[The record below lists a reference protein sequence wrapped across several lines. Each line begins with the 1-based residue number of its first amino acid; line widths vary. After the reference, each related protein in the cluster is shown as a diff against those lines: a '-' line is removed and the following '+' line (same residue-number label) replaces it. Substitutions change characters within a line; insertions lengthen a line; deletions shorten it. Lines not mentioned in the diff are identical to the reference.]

1 MISSCVII
9 NHSKKFIFIKTPK
22 TGGSSV
28 EFYLSQYCK
37 EKDTITPL
45 LKNEEKQKKKLK
57 LPIKQNYKFKKMFLS
72 SRLIKKFKFSKEI
85 YLTDHTGINF
95 LIKNIRIN
103 FNKYYIFTFVR
114 NPYYLMESFFWWL
127 LYYDNILTI
136 NKINNLSKIEIN
148 ILFKYFL
155 RKECSFWF
163 KFIKDMIYNKNYK
176 VHIYKYENIEKSISN
191 IKNIFMLKNEKYKFN
206 SINLKKLSINKKI
219 KLKLK
224 IDSEDAE
231 IIKKEAKFFFEKFN
245 YSKQIPK
252 KFL

>member
-1 MISSCVII
+1 MII
-9 NHSKKFIFIKTPK
+9 NHSKRFIFIKTPK

-45 LKNEEKQKKKLK
+45 WEIEEKQKKKLK
-57 LPIKQNYKFKKMFLS
+57 LPTKQNYKFKKISLS

-85 YLTDHTGINF
+85 YLMDHTSINF

-114 NPYYLMESFFWWL
+114 NPYYWIESFFWWL
-127 LYYDNILTI
+127 LYRDNILTI

-163 KFIKDMIYNKNYK
+163 KFIKNMIYNKKYK
-176 VHIYKYENIEKSISN
+176 VHIYKYENIQKNMSDL
-191 IKNIFMLKNEKYKFN
+191 KNILSLGNEKIRLNK
-206 SINLKKLSINKKI
+206 INLKKLSINKKI
-219 KLKLK
+219 KLNLK
-224 IDSEDAE
+224 IDREDAK
-231 IIKKEAKFFFEKFN
+231 IIKNEGKYFFEKFN
-245 YSKQIPK
+245 YSKKVPK
-252 KFL
+252 MFL